1 MARNDAAALKAAIDC
16 VSATQAPD
24 SNAMVASEQKIID
37 CGTDAFRSQALLYTN
52 MLVQAY
58 QAANIRVQ
66 VSDVRAAVERHNSD
80 GSVEVLVAMRIKS
93 STDQIAER
101 NRLPPAGENGARRRP
116 VQDFQARPG
125 DEVTVVV
132 EDIQTTA
139 AVTEPSQDALAPWH
153 LRVGAFAVDVF
164 PAIAALTTLALV
176 SFTVPARGAWWW
188 SCLSAIGVVIL
199 VMLVNRLLLPTIT
212 GWSLGRALF
221 GIAVVGRDGAAIGP
235 WTLLL
240 RDLAH
245 LLDTVSVVGWLW
257 PLWDSRRRTFADLLL
272 RTEVRRVQRDEPLPN
287 IRRWT
292 AVAVLTAAAV
302 CLAGAAVSYAAVY
315 SRERATDETVA
326 QIKAQGPKIVAQM
339 LTYDPKTLR
348 DDFAHAQSLATDKY
362 RGQLKEQQDIVQKG
376 TPVINEYWPMDWSV
390 LSAAP
395 DRATMLLFLQGRRGA
410 APGERYISATLRVN
424 FVKGGDDRWR
434 VDDLTVLTKPKPP
447 GNGK

>member
-1 MARNDAAALKAAIDC
+1 M
-16 VSATQAPD
+16 
-24 SNAMVASEQKIID
+24 
-37 CGTDAFRSQALLYTN
+37 
-52 MLVQAY
+52 
-58 QAANIRVQ
+58 
-66 VSDVRAAVERHNSD
+66 
-80 GSVEVLVAMRIKS
+80 
-93 STDQIAER
+93 
-101 NRLPPAGENGARRRP
+101 
-116 VQDFQARPG
+116 
-125 DEVTVVV
+125 TVVV

-153 LRVGAFAVDVF
+153 LRAGAFAVDVF
-164 PAIAALTTLALV
+164 SAIAALTTLALV

-245 LLDTVSVVGWLW
+245 LLDTASVVGWLW

-272 RTEVRRVQRDEPLPN
+272 RTEVRRVERDEPLPN

-302 CLAGAAVSYAAVY
+302 CLAGAAVSYAVVY
-315 SRERATDETVA
+315 SRERATDEAVA

-424 FVKGGDDRWR
+424 FAKGGDDRWR

>member
-1 MARNDAAALKAAIDC
+1 
-16 VSATQAPD
+16 
-24 SNAMVASEQKIID
+24 
-37 CGTDAFRSQALLYTN
+37 
-52 MLVQAY
+52 
-58 QAANIRVQ
+58 
-66 VSDVRAAVERHNSD
+66 
-80 GSVEVLVAMRIKS
+80 
-93 STDQIAER
+93 
-101 NRLPPAGENGARRRP
+101 
-116 VQDFQARPG
+116 
-125 DEVTVVV
+125 VTVVV
-132 EDIQTTA
+132 EDIQTAA

-153 LRVGAFAVDVF
+153 FRAGAVAVDVF

-176 SFTVPARGAWWW
+176 SFAVPVRGAWWW
-188 SCLSAIGVVIL
+188 SCMSAIGVVIL

-245 LLDTVSVVGWLW
+245 LLDTASVVGWLW

-272 RTEVRRVQRDEPLPN
+272 RTEVRRVQSDEPLPN

-302 CLAGAAVSYAAVY
+302 CLAGAAVSYAVVY

-339 LTYDPKTLR
+339 LTYDPKTLH
-348 DDFAHAQSLATDKY
+348 DDFAYAQSLATDKY

-390 LSAAP
+390 QSATP
-395 DRATMLLFLQGRRGA
+395 DRATMLLFLQGRRGV
-410 APGERYISATLRVN
+410 APGERYISATLRVT
-424 FVKGGDDRWR
+424 FAKGGDDRWR

-447 GNGK
+447 GSGK